1 MLDKVIDILSKYNL
15 SIEYDDSK
23 IGKCMGIGDLL
34 FNKLVRQNKLVSEI
48 LYINV
53 LHFTDQSWYPDPL
66 NALEFRIKLL
76 IELFPNFSNVKFIL
90 SNNRHICQ
98 DIPYQSLDNF
108 KLVLNPY
115 FFNGYISKNYSNYII
130 FHTKCRFTSNFD
142 YQELKFQLKTF
153 FAEYKSKYTIVLM
166 GEQTF
171 PHTMEAGIHGITTIY
186 NELLHLSNNNEIID
200 LTKPE
205 IYNELNFDNFKKDLF
220 LIKHANYNIGV
231 GYGGQLCSSLMFG
244 KTIYYYPTEI
254 FNQEALQ
261 RNNHFHFSNL
271 TNFLNFINLI

>member
-1 MLDKVIDILSKYNL
+1 MLDNVINTLSIYNL

-34 FNKLVRQNKLVSEI
+34 FNILVRQNQLVSEI
-48 LYINV
+48 LYINIIY
-53 LHFTDQSWYPDPL
+53 FTDQSWYPDPL

-76 IELFPNFSNVKFIL
+76 KELFPDLTNLKFIF
-90 SNNRHICQ
+90 SHNRHICQ
-98 DIPYQSLDNF
+98 DIPYQSLNNF
-108 KLVLNPY
+108 KLAYPHD
-115 FFNGYISKNYSNYII
+115 FFNGQECPFSNYII

-171 PHTMEAGIHGITTIY
+171 PHTLEVDIHGITTIY
-186 NELLHLSNNNEIID
+186 HELLSLSKHNQIID
-200 LTKPE
+200 LTKQE
-205 IYNELNFDNFKKDLF
+205 IYNELDYQNFKNDLF
-220 LIKHANYNIGV
+220 LIKNANYNIGV

-244 KTIYYYPTEI
+244 KTIYYYTTEI
-254 FNQEALQ
+254 FTIEALQ
-261 RNNHFHFSNL
+261 RNNHFHFLNL
-271 TNFLNFINLI
+271 AKFFNCINSI